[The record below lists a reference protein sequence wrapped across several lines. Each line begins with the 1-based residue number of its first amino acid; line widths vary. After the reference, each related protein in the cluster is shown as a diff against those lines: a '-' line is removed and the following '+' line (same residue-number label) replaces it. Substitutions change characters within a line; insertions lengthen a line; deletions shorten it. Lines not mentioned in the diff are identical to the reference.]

1 MTHFLNFVF
10 AEKLLNNVHNKNVAE
25 SRLAIQII
33 SLLEHYK
40 QKDPL
45 GIPNTVSTVPD
56 PFPVPPIKKSIGMG
70 TLTMKDT
77 MAYGFSKFRIKSVA
91 VDVNQLTV
99 SEKKLRNY
107 HFYEK
112 LN

>member
-1 MTHFLNFVF
+1 MNFIF
-10 AEKLLNNVHNKNVAE
+10 AEKLYNSVHAKNAAE
-25 SRLAIQII
+25 GHLAVQII

-45 GIPNTVSTVPD
+45 GIPNTISTVPD
-56 PFPVPPIKKSIGMG
+56 PFPVPVIKKSIGMG

-99 SEKKLRNY
+99 SELKNKK
-107 HFYEK
+107 
-112 LN
+112 